1 MAPKKVTS
9 DMLLG
14 ENTPQDASASG
25 GVFDKKKD
33 DTTPTQVVDKDVTP
47 SEDDK
52 KKKDSSSAGKK
63 GTTTSVSGSTS
74 RDTQLTEITELS
86 PSREHA
92 TMGSIGKRKD
102 MARRGRAKKEAGGK
116 KRATKQL
123 TQFNKKLKH
132 LRKTQAKKL
141 KALKHPRS
149 FSQNIMRILRSVN
162 ESQEADAFAHK
173 RVNQL
178 SMMIFDSF
186 ANDLCDRLCATGVEL
201 MKNTGKRQLGSNE
214 IKAAMKLVLPHDMST
229 CAEEAVQVSL
239 TSYRDS
245 TRKFQG
251 KIAKAGDNKK
261 KAVAMKKDK
270 D

>member
-1 MAPKKVTS
+1 MAPKKINS
-9 DMLLG
+9 DMFLG
-14 ENTPQDASASG
+14 EHTPTDPSASG

-63 GTTTSVSGSTS
+63 GTTSNAATSSNH
-74 RDTQLTEITELS
+74 TQLTEITELS
-86 PSREHA
+86 PSREHRPV
-92 TMGSIGKRKD
+92 SILGKR
-102 MARRGRAKKEAGGK
+102 AGQERRAGRAQERKGPNK
-116 KRATKQL
+116 KRLQARQTK
-123 TQFNKKLKH
+123 FNKGLKD
-132 LRKTQAKKL
+132 LRKKQAKKN

-149 FSQNIMRILRSVN
+149 FAQNIMRILRSVN
-162 ESQEADAFAHK
+162 ESQEQDSFAHK

-178 SMMIFDSF
+178 SIMIFDSF
-186 ANDLCDRLCATGVEL
+186 ANDLCDKLCATGVEL

-239 TSYRDS
+239 TSYKDS
-245 TRKFQG
+245 TNKFQG
-251 KIAKAGDNKK
+251 KIAQAGGNKK
-261 KAVAMKKDK
+261 LASGTKKD
-270 D
+270 